1 VIDRLEQIRERL
13 EVVRVWPLQRST
25 TADALLINRL
35 ANDVGWLIDEVARL
49 KARVRMY
56 EEVKS

>member
-1 VIDRLEQIRERL
+1 VTDRLQQIRERL

-25 TADALLINRL
+25 TPDALLIERL
-35 ANDVGWLIDEVARL
+35 ASDVEWLINEVARL